1 MSLLRS
7 LSDGLRSLF
16 RKERVEGELD
26 EELRGFLEM
35 AAEEKIKQGMS
46 RKDALRAVRL
56 EQGSVE
62 ITKEVVRSAG
72 WESFVETCWQDLRF
86 ATRMLRKNP
95 GFTAV
100 AVLTLALGIGA
111 NTAIF
116 TIFDAVLL
124 ESLPVR
130 EPSRLV
136 LFTDDLSEGSYS
148 GDPPSNRWDAFSTE
162 VSDYLRK
169 QPLPFESLAAF
180 RSGEDTVTVR
190 LADSPSANGP
200 AERALVHLVSGNYFS
215 TMGVD
220 SVMGR
225 TLSPED
231 DRPNAP
237 PVAVASYGYW
247 KQRLHGDPTVFGKTA
262 YLNGSAFTIVGVTPP
277 EFFGERIRRSPDFW
291 IPLVF
296 QPQIELLPSY
306 LERTDEYWLV
316 LMGRLSPAATRA
328 QAQAATTAALQQ
340 FLTNKEG
347 SKLTDDRKRGIARS
361 HVELVGGAGGIS
373 WLRFKYSQPL
383 HILLA
388 VVAMV
393 LLIACAN
400 VGNLLLS
407 RAAMRQTEISVRLAL
422 GGSRLRLIRQLLT
435 ESILL
440 ATLGATCG
448 LLLAHWAVNVL
459 FALVAGNSPI
469 KPHLNTLVLSF
480 TIVITMIAGILFGL
494 APAFSAGR
502 ADLATSL
509 KAGVRG
515 VTGDHG
521 KVSAAH
527 SLIVAQ
533 IAISLVL
540 LVGANLFARSLLN
553 LEKQPLGF
561 DQSHV
566 LLVGV
571 SPRMANYR
579 PENVA
584 ELYRKLYERLNT
596 LPGARTATLARYT
609 PMSGSSSTNNIS
621 IQGHVDKPGEDMSA
635 ENILVGPSYAETM
648 GMTLLQG
655 REIGLQDTPGA
666 PKAAMVNEAFVRAY
680 FPGKSPLGHH
690 FDVGKPKN
698 TGEYEIVGV
707 LRDAH
712 FHDVKEKIKPIVFPA
727 MMQDATQTALSVG
740 IAIRTAGDP
749 ESIAAT
755 ARQAVAEVA
764 PNLPVTGTRTLT
776 NQIAATLDVE
786 RVAAELV
793 SFFGGLALLLA
804 CVGLYGVVM
813 QGVSRRTNEIGV
825 RMALG
830 ARGSDI
836 LWMVLRNTITL
847 LVAGL
852 AIGIPVAL
860 TATRLVK
867 SQLYGVGAADA
878 LSFIIAALILV
889 SVAIFAGLLPA
900 RRAAAVDPA
909 VALRYE

>member
-1 MSLLRS
+1 MDAELGFHIDTFAEDLIRSGVPRQEAMRRARIQFGGIERAKEECREVCGVNLLETVVQDVRY
-7 LSDGLRSLF
+7 GL
-16 RKERVEGELD
+16 
-26 EELRGFLEM
+26 
-35 AAEEKIKQGMS
+35 
-46 RKDALRAVRL
+46 
-56 EQGSVE
+56 
-62 ITKEVVRSAG
+62 
-72 WESFVETCWQDLRF
+72 
-86 ATRMLRKNP
+86 RMLRKNP

-100 AVLTLALGIGA
+100 AVFTLGLGIGA
-111 NTAIF
+111 NSAIF
-116 TIFDAVLL
+116 SIFDAVLL

-130 EPSRLV
+130 EPSRMV
-136 LFTDDLSEGSYS
+136 LFSDNLGEGSYS
-148 GDPPSNRWDAFSTE
+148 GDPPSNRWEAFSTE
-162 VSDYLRK
+162 VSDYLRN
-169 QPLPFESLAAF
+169 QQLPFEFLAAF

-190 LADSPSANGP
+190 LADSVSANGP
-200 AERALVHLVSGNYFS
+200 AERAQVHLVSGNYFS
-215 TMGVD
+215 PMGVD

-225 TLSPED
+225 TLSLED

-306 LERTDEYWLV
+306 LERIDEYWL
-316 LMGRLSPAATRA
+316 LLIGRLSPGATRA
-328 QAQAATTAALQQ
+328 QAQAATTAALHQ

-361 HVELVGGAGGIS
+361 HVELVDGAGGIS

-407 RAAMRQTEISVRLAL
+407 RSAIRQTEISVRLAL

-459 FALVAGNSPI
+459 FTLVAGNSPM
-469 KPHLNTLVLSF
+469 KPHLNALVLAF

-494 APAFSAGR
+494 APAFPARR

-509 KAGVRG
+509 RAAARG
-515 VTGDHG
+515 VHCDHG

-540 LVGANLFARSLLN
+540 LVGANLLARSLLN
-553 LEKQPLGF
+553 LEKHPLGF

-566 LLVGV
+566 LLAGV

-584 ELYRKLYERLNT
+584 ELYRKLHERLNA
-596 LPGARTATLARYT
+596 LPGVRAATLARYS

-655 REIGLQDTPGA
+655 REIGLQDAPGA
-666 PKAAMVNEAFVRAY
+666 PKVAMVNEAFVLRAY
-680 FPGKSPLGHH
+680 FPGESPLGHH

-698 TGEYEIVGV
+698 TGEYEIVGL
-707 LRDAH
+707 LRDAQ
-712 FHDVKEKIKPIVFPA
+712 FHDLKQKIKPIVFPA
-727 MMQDATQTALSVG
+727 ILQDTSQTALSGGV
-740 IAIRTAGDP
+740 ILRTTGDP
-749 ESIAAT
+749 ASMAAT
-755 ARQAVAEVA
+755 VRQAVAEVD

-776 NQIAATLDVE
+776 NQIASTFDVE

-804 CVGLYGVVM
+804 CVGLYGVVT

-830 ARGSDI
+830 ARGRDI

-852 AIGIPVAL
+852 ATGVPVAL
-860 TATRLVK
+860 TATRLMK

>member
-1 MSLLRS
+1 MMKRLKQLLS
-7 LSDGLRSLF
+7 
-16 RKERVEGELD
+16 RKRLYADLD
-26 EELRGFLEM
+26 EEIAFHLGQRVQELV
-35 AAEEKIKQGMS
+35 ATGMS
-46 RKDALRAVRL
+46 AKDAGAVARREFGNVAVVKETAREAWGWRWL
-56 EQGSVE
+56 EDLFG
-62 ITKEVVRSAG
+62 
-72 WESFVETCWQDLRF
+72 DLRF
-86 ATRMLRKNP
+86 GVRTLRKNP

-111 NTAIF
+111 NTAVF

-136 LFTDDLSEGSYS
+136 LFTDDMGEGSFV
-148 GDPPSNRWDAFSTE
+148 GDPPSSRWEAFSSE

-169 QPLPFESLAAF
+169 QPLPFESLTAF
-180 RSGEDTVTVR
+180 RSGEDTVTFR
-190 LADSPSANGP
+190 LADSPSANDP
-200 AERALVHLVSGNYFS
+200 PEQVRVHLVSGNYFR

-220 SVMGR
+220 SIMGR
-225 TLSPED
+225 TLGPD
-231 DRPNAP
+231 DERLNAP
-237 PVAVASYGYW
+237 AVAVASYGYW
-247 KQRLHGDPTVFGKTA
+247 KQRLDGDPAVIGKTA
-262 YLNGSAFTIVGVTPP
+262 YLNGSAVTIVGVAPS
-277 EFFGERIRRSPDFW
+277 EFFGERMRQSPDFW
-291 IPLVF
+291 IPLVL

-306 LERTDEYWLV
+306 LERTDEYWLS
-316 LMGRLSPAATRA
+316 LIGRLSPGATRA
-328 QAQAATTAALQQ
+328 QAQAATTVALQQ

-347 SKLTDDRKRGIARS
+347 SMLTDARKRRIAQS
-361 HVELVGGAGGIS
+361 HVELVNGAGGIS

-400 VGNLLLS
+400 VSNLLLS
-407 RAAMRQTEISVRLAL
+407 RAAIRQTEISVRLAL

-448 LLLAHWAVNVL
+448 LLLAHGAVNVL
-459 FALVAGNSPI
+459 FTLVAGNSPMR
-469 KPHLNTLVLSF
+469 PHLNAFVLAF
-480 TIVITMIAGILFGL
+480 TIVITIIAGILFGL
-494 APAFSAGR
+494 VPAFSAEG
-502 ADLATSL
+502 ADLAMSL
-509 KAGVRG
+509 KAGIRS
-515 VTGDHG
+515 VTGDHRR
-521 KVSAAH
+521 VSAAH

-540 LVGANLFARSLLN
+540 LVGANLLARSLLN
-553 LEKQPLGF
+553 LEKEPLGF
-561 DQSHV
+561 DQSNV

-571 SPRMANYR
+571 SPRMANYK
-579 PENVA
+579 PENVT

-596 LPGARTATLARYT
+596 LPGVCAATLARYS
-609 PMSGSSSTNNIS
+609 PMSGSSSTINFS
-621 IQGHVDKPGEDMSA
+621 IQGHLDNPGEDMSV

-648 GMTLLQG
+648 RMKRTQG
-655 REIGLQDTPGA
+655 REIGLQDVAGA
-666 PKAAMVNEAFVRAY
+666 PKVAMVNEAFVRTY

-690 FDVGKPKN
+690 FDIGKTKN

-707 LRDAH
+707 LRDAQ
-712 FHDVKEKIKPIVFPA
+712 FHNVKEKIKPAVFPA
-727 MMQDATQTALSVG
+727 ILQDTSQTALSG
-740 IAIRTAGDP
+740 SIILRTTNDP
-749 ESIAAT
+749 APLAAT
-755 ARQAVAEVA
+755 VRQAIAEVD

-776 NQIAATLDVE
+776 NQISSTFDVE

-804 CVGLYGVVM
+804 CVGVYGVVM

-830 ARGSDI
+830 ARDRDI
-836 LWMVLRNTITL
+836 LWMVLRNTIAL
-847 LVAGL
+847 LMAGL
-852 AIGIPVAL
+852 TIGIPMAL
-860 TATRLVK
+860 TATGLVK

-878 LSFIIAALILV
+878 LSFIIAALILA
-889 SVAIFAGLLPA
+889 SVAIIAGLLPA
-900 RRAAAVDPA
+900 RRAAAVHPA

>member
-1 MSLLRS
+1 MNWLKQLFSRRCLYNE
-7 LSDGLRSLF
+7 LSDEIQEHLDEKVEELVASGMP
-16 RKERVEGELD
+16 RKEAV
-26 EELRGFLEM
+26 
-35 AAEEKIKQGMS
+35 A
-46 RKDALRAVRL
+46 AVRREFGNVELVKESAHDVWSWRWL
-56 EQGSVE
+56 EDLV
-62 ITKEVVRSAG
+62 A
-72 WESFVETCWQDLRF
+72 DLRF
-86 ATRMLRKNP
+86 GMRMFRKNP

-148 GDPPSNRWDAFSTE
+148 GDPPSNRWDAFSSE
-162 VSDYLRK
+162 VSDYIRK

-190 LADSPSANGP
+190 LADSPSANGS
-200 AERALVHLVSGNYFS
+200 AERAQVHLVSGNYFS

-220 SVMGR
+220 SVVGR

-237 PVAVASYGYW
+237 PVTVASYGYW
-247 KQRLHGDPTVFGKTA
+247 KQRLHGDPTVVGKIA
-262 YLNGSAFTIVGVTPP
+262 HLNGSAFTIVGVTPP

-291 IPLVF
+291 MPLVF
-296 QPQIELLPSY
+296 QPQIELIPSY
-306 LERTDEYWLV
+306 LERSDEYWLS
-316 LMGRLSPAATRA
+316 LMGRLSPGATRA
-328 QAQAATTAALQQ
+328 QAQSATTATLQQ
-340 FLTNKEG
+340 FLTDKEG
-347 SKLTDDRKRGIARS
+347 SELTDARKRGIARS
-361 HVELVGGAGGIS
+361 HVELVDGAGGIS
-373 WLRFKYSQPL
+373 WLRFEYSQPL

-407 RAAMRQTEISVRLAL
+407 RAAIRQTEISVRLAL

-459 FALVAGNSPI
+459 FTLVAGNSPM
-469 KPHLNTLVLSF
+469 KPHLNPLVLAF
-480 TIVITMIAGILFGL
+480 TIVLTMIAGILFGL

-515 VTGDHG
+515 VTGDHK

-540 LVGANLFARSLLN
+540 LIGASLLARSLLN

-571 SPRMANYR
+571 SPRMANYK

-596 LPGARTATLARYT
+596 LPGVRAATLARYS

-655 REIGLQDTPGA
+655 REIGLQDAPGA
-666 PKAAMVNEAFVRAY
+666 PKGAIVNEAFMRAY

-707 LRDAH
+707 LRDAQ
-712 FHDVKEKIKPIVFPA
+712 FHDVKEKIKPMVFPA
-727 MMQDATQTALSVG
+727 ILQDPSQTALSG
-740 IAIRTAGDP
+740 GARAGHGLAQLPNASIDFLGRTADCCSP
-749 ESIAAT
+749 DT
-755 ARQAVAEVA
+755 K
-764 PNLPVTGTRTLT
+764 
-776 NQIAATLDVE
+776 
-786 RVAAELV
+786 RVCPQV
-793 SFFGGLALLLA
+793 
-804 CVGLYGVVM
+804 
-813 QGVSRRTNEIGV
+813 
-825 RMALG
+825 
-830 ARGSDI
+830 
-836 LWMVLRNTITL
+836 
-847 LVAGL
+847 
-852 AIGIPVAL
+852 
-860 TATRLVK
+860 
-867 SQLYGVGAADA
+867 
-878 LSFIIAALILV
+878 
-889 SVAIFAGLLPA
+889 FA
-900 RRAAAVDPA
+900 
-909 VALRYE
+909 

>member
-1 MSLLRS
+1 
-7 LSDGLRSLF
+7 
-16 RKERVEGELD
+16 
-26 EELRGFLEM
+26 
-35 AAEEKIKQGMS
+35 
-46 RKDALRAVRL
+46 
-56 EQGSVE
+56 
-62 ITKEVVRSAG
+62 
-72 WESFVETCWQDLRF
+72 
-86 ATRMLRKNP
+86 
-95 GFTAV
+95 
-100 AVLTLALGIGA
+100 
-111 NTAIF
+111 
-116 TIFDAVLL
+116 
-124 ESLPVR
+124 
-130 EPSRLV
+130 

-148 GDPPSNRWDAFSTE
+148 GDPPSNRWEAFSTE

-169 QPLPFESLAAF
+169 QSLPFESLAAF

-190 LADSPSANGP
+190 LADSLSANGP
-200 AERALVHLVSGNYFS
+200 AERAKVHLVSGIYFS
-215 TMGVD
+215 SMGVD

-231 DRPNAP
+231 DRPNAA
-237 PVAVASYGYW
+237 PVTVVSYGYW
-247 KQRLHGDPTVFGKTA
+247 KQRLHGDPTVIGKIS

-277 EFFGERIRRSPDFW
+277 EFFGERIRLSPDFW
-291 IPLVF
+291 MPLVF

-306 LERTDEYWLV
+306 LERTDEYWL
-316 LMGRLSPAATRA
+316 LLIGRLSPGATRA
-328 QAQAATTAALQQ
+328 QAQSATTAALQQ
-340 FLTNKEG
+340 FLTDKEG
-347 SKLTDDRKRGIARS
+347 SKLTDARKRGIARS
-361 HVELVGGAGGIS
+361 HVELVDGAGGIS
-373 WLRFKYSQPL
+373 WLRFEYSQPL

-407 RAAMRQTEISVRLAL
+407 RAAIRQTEISVRLAL

-435 ESILL
+435 ESLLL
-440 ATLGATCG
+440 ATLGAACG

-459 FALVAGNSPI
+459 FTLVAANSPM
-469 KPHLNTLVLSF
+469 KPHLNALVLAF

-502 ADLATSL
+502 ADLAASL

-515 VTGDHG
+515 VTGDHRRVG
-521 KVSAAH
+521 AAH

-540 LVGANLFARSLLN
+540 LVGANLLARSLLN

-596 LPGARTATLARYT
+596 LPGVRTATLARYS

-621 IQGHVDKPGEDMSA
+621 IQGHVDKPSEDLSA

-655 REIGLQDTPGA
+655 RDIGLQDTPGA
-666 PKAAMVNEAFVRAY
+666 PKVAMVNEAFMRAY
-680 FPGKSPLGHH
+680 FPGESPLGHR

-707 LRDAH
+707 LRDAQ
-712 FHDVKEKIKPIVFPA
+712 FHDVKEKIKPMVFPA
-727 MMQDATQTALSVG
+727 ILQDTSQTALSGGV
-740 IAIRTAGDP
+740 ILRTTGDP
-749 ESIAAT
+749 ASMAAT
-755 ARQAVAEVA
+755 VRQAVAEVD

-776 NQIAATLDVE
+776 NQIASTFDVE

-793 SFFGGLALLLA
+793 SFFGGLALLIA

-825 RMALG
+825 RMTLG
-830 ARGSDI
+830 ARGRDI
-836 LWMVLRNTITL
+836 LWMILRNTITL

-860 TATRLVK
+860 AATRMVK
-867 SQLYGVGAADA
+867 SQLYGVGATDA

-900 RRAAAVDPA
+900 CRAATVDPA

>member
-1 MSLLRS
+1 MKWLKQ
-7 LSDGLRSLF
+7 LF
-16 RKERVEGELD
+16 SRRRLYDELD
-26 EELRGFLEM
+26 QEIALHLEQRIEELTASGMTEREATAATRREFGNVAVVKETARDAWGWRWLEDLF
-35 AAEEKIKQGMS
+35 G
-46 RKDALRAVRL
+46 
-56 EQGSVE
+56 
-62 ITKEVVRSAG
+62 
-72 WESFVETCWQDLRF
+72 DLRF
-86 ATRMLRKNP
+86 GVRILRKNA

-100 AVLTLALGIGA
+100 AVLILALGIGA

-116 TIFDAVLL
+116 TIFDAVVL

-148 GDPPSNRWDAFSTE
+148 GDPPSNRWEAFSTE
-162 VSDYLRK
+162 VSDYLRR

-180 RSGEDTVTVR
+180 RSGEDAVSVR
-190 LADSPSANGP
+190 LADSPSASDP
-200 AERALVHLVSGNYFS
+200 TEQATAHLVSGNYFS

-220 SVMGR
+220 SIMGR

-231 DRPNAP
+231 DRLNSL

-247 KQRLHGDPTVFGKTA
+247 KQRLHGDPTAVGKIA
-262 YLNGSAFTIVGVTPP
+262 YLNGSAFTIVGIAPP
-277 EFFGERIRRSPDFW
+277 EFFGERVRHSPDFW
-291 IPLVF
+291 MPLTF
-296 QPQIELLPSY
+296 QPQIELRPSY
-306 LERTDEYWLV
+306 LERTDEYWLS
-316 LMGRLSPAATRA
+316 LIGRLAPGVTRA

-340 FLTNKEG
+340 FLASKEG
-347 SKLTDDRKRGIARS
+347 AELTEARKSGVARS
-361 HVELVGGAGGIS
+361 HVELVDGGGGIS
-373 WLRFKYSQPL
+373 GLRFKYSEPL

-393 LLIACAN
+393 LLLACAN

-407 RAAMRQTEISVRLAL
+407 RAATRQTEISIRLAL
-422 GGSRLRLIRQLLT
+422 GGSRFRLIRQLLT

-440 ATLGATCG
+440 AMLGATCG
-448 LLLAHWAVNVL
+448 LLVAHWAVNVL
-459 FALVAGNSPI
+459 FALVAGNSPV
-469 KPHLNTLVLSF
+469 KPHLNALVLVF
-480 TIVITMIAGILFGL
+480 TIVITMISGILFGL

-502 ADLATSL
+502 ADLAMSL

-515 VTGDHG
+515 LTGDHK
-521 KVSAAH
+521 KVSMAH

-540 LVGANLFARSLLN
+540 LVGANLLGRSLLN

-571 SPRMANYR
+571 SPRMANYK

-584 ELYRKLYERLNT
+584 GLYRKLYERLST
-596 LPGARTATLARYT
+596 LPGVRTATLARYS

-621 IQGHVDKPGEDMSA
+621 IQGQVDKPAEDISV

-648 GMTLLQG
+648 GMMLLQG
-655 REIGLQDTPGA
+655 REIGLQDVPGA
-666 PKAAMVNEAFVRAY
+666 PKVAMVNEAFVHTY
-680 FPGKSPLGHH
+680 FPGKIPLGHR
-690 FDVGKPKN
+690 FDVGKPKD

-707 LRDAH
+707 LRDAQ
-712 FHDVKEKIKPIVFPA
+712 FHDVKEKIKPMVFPA
-727 MMQDATQTALSVG
+727 ILQDTSQTALSGG
-740 IAIRTAGDP
+740 IILRTTSEPA
-749 ESIAAT
+749 SIAAT
-755 ARQAVAEVA
+755 VRQAVAEA
-764 PNLPVTGTRTLT
+764 DPNLPVTDTRTLN
-776 NQIAATLDVE
+776 NQIASTLDVE

-830 ARGSDI
+830 ARDRDI
-836 LWMVLRNTITL
+836 LCMVLRNTITL
-847 LVAGL
+847 LVTGL
-852 AIGIPVAL
+852 AIGIPLAF
-860 TATRLVK
+860 AAARLVK
-867 SQLYGVGAADA
+867 SELYGVGAADA
-878 LSFIIAALILV
+878 LSFIIAAVILV

-909 VALRYE
+909 IALRFE

>member
-1 MSLLRS
+1 MNWLKQLFSRRCLYNE
-7 LSDGLRSLF
+7 LSDEIQEHLDEKVEELVASGMP
-16 RKERVEGELD
+16 RKEAV
-26 EELRGFLEM
+26 
-35 AAEEKIKQGMS
+35 A
-46 RKDALRAVRL
+46 AVRREFGNVELVKESAHDVWSWRWL
-56 EQGSVE
+56 EDLV
-62 ITKEVVRSAG
+62 A
-72 WESFVETCWQDLRF
+72 DLRF
-86 ATRMLRKNP
+86 GMRMFRKNP

-148 GDPPSNRWDAFSTE
+148 GDPPSNRWDAFSSE
-162 VSDYLRK
+162 VSDYIRK

-190 LADSPSANGP
+190 LADSPSANGS
-200 AERALVHLVSGNYFS
+200 AERAQVHLVSGNYFS

-220 SVMGR
+220 SVEGR

-237 PVAVASYGYW
+237 PVTVASYGYW
-247 KQRLHGDPTVFGKTA
+247 KQRLHGDPTVVGKIA
-262 YLNGSAFTIVGVTPP
+262 HLNGSAFTIVGVTPP

-291 IPLVF
+291 MPLVF
-296 QPQIELLPSY
+296 QPQIELIPSY
-306 LERTDEYWLV
+306 LERSDEYWLS
-316 LMGRLSPAATRA
+316 LMGRLSPGATRA
-328 QAQAATTAALQQ
+328 QAQSATTATLQQ
-340 FLTNKEG
+340 FLTDKEG
-347 SKLTDDRKRGIARS
+347 SELTDARKRGIARS
-361 HVELVGGAGGIS
+361 HVELVDGAGGIS
-373 WLRFKYSQPL
+373 WLRFEYSQPL

-407 RAAMRQTEISVRLAL
+407 RAAIRQTEISVRLAL

-459 FALVAGNSPI
+459 FTLVAGNSPM
-469 KPHLNTLVLSF
+469 KPHLNPLVLAF
-480 TIVITMIAGILFGL
+480 TIVLTMIAGILFGL

-515 VTGDHG
+515 VTGDHK

-540 LVGANLFARSLLN
+540 LIGASLLARSLLN

-571 SPRMANYR
+571 SPRMANYK

-596 LPGARTATLARYT
+596 LPGVRAATLARYS

-655 REIGLQDTPGA
+655 REIGLQDAPGA
-666 PKAAMVNEAFVRAY
+666 PKGAIVNEAFMRAY

-707 LRDAH
+707 LRDAQ
-712 FHDVKEKIKPIVFPA
+712 FHDVKEKIKPMVFPA
-727 MMQDATQTALSVG
+727 ILQDPSQTALSG
-740 IAIRTAGDP
+740 GARAGHGLAQLPNASIDFLGRTADCCSP
-749 ESIAAT
+749 DT
-755 ARQAVAEVA
+755 K
-764 PNLPVTGTRTLT
+764 
-776 NQIAATLDVE
+776 
-786 RVAAELV
+786 RVCPQV
-793 SFFGGLALLLA
+793 
-804 CVGLYGVVM
+804 
-813 QGVSRRTNEIGV
+813 
-825 RMALG
+825 
-830 ARGSDI
+830 
-836 LWMVLRNTITL
+836 
-847 LVAGL
+847 
-852 AIGIPVAL
+852 
-860 TATRLVK
+860 
-867 SQLYGVGAADA
+867 
-878 LSFIIAALILV
+878 
-889 SVAIFAGLLPA
+889 FA
-900 RRAAAVDPA
+900 
-909 VALRYE
+909 